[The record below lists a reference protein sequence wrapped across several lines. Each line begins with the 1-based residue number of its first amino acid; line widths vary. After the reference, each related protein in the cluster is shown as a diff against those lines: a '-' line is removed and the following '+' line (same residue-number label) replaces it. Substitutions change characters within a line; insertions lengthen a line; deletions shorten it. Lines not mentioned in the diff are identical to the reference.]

1 MVKANLG
8 LSGLLGSVKSLK
20 LILLLP
26 VSSSTMGIKDK
37 AACPTVGGKCSDFGK
52 MTFMLVIK
60 VCNVKLIADL
70 SLVQSL
76 IQLLQNFVST
86 VIGFVTEI
94 QGWS

>member
-8 LSGLLGSVKSLK
+8 LSGLVGSVKSLK

-26 VSSSTMGIKDK
+26 VSSCTAGIKDK
-37 AACPTVGGKCSDFGK
+37 AGCPIVGGKRSDFGK
-52 MTFMLVIK
+52 TTFMLVIK

-76 IQLLQNFVST
+76 IQLLQDFVST
-86 VIGFVTEI
+86 GIGFVPEV